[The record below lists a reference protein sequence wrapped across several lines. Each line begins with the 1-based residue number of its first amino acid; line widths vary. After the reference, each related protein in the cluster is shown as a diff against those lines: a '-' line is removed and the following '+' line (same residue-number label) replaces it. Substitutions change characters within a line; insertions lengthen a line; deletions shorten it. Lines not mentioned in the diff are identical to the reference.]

1 MPKHLFY
8 AATPRAAS
16 RATLVAV
23 VFWLFATAVG
33 RADDPLRKGYDSGF
47 SNITKIAG
55 ELHAALEPRNQQ
67 AVQPG
72 IILLEAVQAPCV
84 SPVEIQKDGHVLRTV
99 QFSTGAIHFINS
111 VSHAKALSQDD
122 SNVIKAYAARLAPS
136 ALPPAV
142 ADGMPPEKAWA
153 FDVMNIQTGQFNQ
166 MAGALVAID
175 YAHHYLG
182 HYKKYAGQ
190 LSPDATGTV
199 PPISEFVTEKE
210 WREAVLKGAKNA
222 LDCGLGVDGL
232 KALFECM
239 EAMPSRPGWCAY
251 FVPAKANLSKL
262 SKDLQ
267 RLENDFFLVGK

>member
-1 MPKHLFY
+1 MPNHLFL

-47 SNITKIAG
+47 SNIKKIAG
-55 ELHAALEPRNQQ
+55 ELHAALEPRKQQ

-72 IILLEAVQAPCV
+72 IILLETVQTPCV
-84 SPVEIQKDGHVLRTV
+84 SPVEIQNDGQVLRTV

-136 ALPPAV
+136 ALPPAL

-153 FDVMNIQTGQFNQ
+153 FDVTNIQTGQFNQ

-182 HYKKYAGQ
+182 HYKKYADHLG
-190 LSPDATGTV
+190 PDATGTV
-199 PPISEFVTEKE
+199 PPINEFITEKE

-232 KALFECM
+232 QALFECV

>member
-1 MPKHLFY
+1 MPNHLFL

-47 SNITKIAG
+47 SNIKKIAG
-55 ELHAALEPRNQQ
+55 ELHAALEPRKQQ

-72 IILLEAVQAPCV
+72 IILLETVQTPCV
-84 SPVEIQKDGHVLRTV
+84 SPVEIQNDGQVLRTV

-136 ALPPAV
+136 ALPPAL

-182 HYKKYAGQ
+182 HYKKYADHLG
-190 LSPDATGTV
+190 SDATGTV
-199 PPISEFVTEKE
+199 PPINEFITEKE

-232 KALFECM
+232 QALFECV